1 MSWWRRQLRHSPL
14 TSAWLK
20 LREHRPA
27 PRAQHLMRSG
37 AAVQVLSTAT
47 IVLTNL
53 LLPLVLGREVY
64 GAYVVILGASYFALA
79 LISSPADTTYI
90 LRPTTAAGSTAAP
103 EAGYMPAKSL
113 ITALVAGVAG
123 AGAGLPLPGVIAAML
138 LAAGHALMSGALHQ
152 FYRSGSGRRAVK
164 TGLLMAV
171 PTGFVPLVLGKL
183 LGPTV
188 LGLTSGAVSCL
199 LGFALQSRGP
209 ASWSLG
215 QIPLGCRQVATALGR
230 QAWPSYLNSGVPWL
244 AILRLGA
251 SRPASTAV
259 LKLAFSLMNA
269 GQSLIPI
276 TSSIVLAA
284 TLQDD
289 PDQRRSTVRL
299 LWWCVIVF
307 GLLAALGLRIM
318 APVLG
323 RFYGSEFPNLIRY
336 IPLAGAGVAACTV
349 YWIFWP
355 VSLKADTSRLLGSS
369 LVATTVA
376 TAAAVLVFGTSAYIC
391 LLIYVVG
398 ITVGAVLATARS
410 TRRPGEVVF
419 ALATLLALL
428 YWA

>member
-1 MSWWRRQLRHSPL
+1 MSWWRRLLRHSPL
-14 TSAWLK
+14 TSAWLR

-27 PRAQHLMRSG
+27 PRALHLMRTG
-37 AAVQVLSTAT
+37 AAVQVLSIAT

-64 GAYVVILGASYFALA
+64 GAYVVILGASYFAQA

-90 LRPTTAAGSTAAP
+90 LRPTTASAGAGAS

-123 AGAGLPLPGVIAAML
+123 TGAGLHVPGVIAAML
-138 LAAGHALMSGALHQ
+138 LATGSALMTGALHE
-152 FYRSGSGRRAVK
+152 FYRSGSGRQAVK

-171 PTGFVPLVLGKL
+171 PTGFVPLILGTL

-188 LGLTSGAVSCL
+188 LGLTSGVVSCL
-199 LGFALQSRGP
+199 LAFALQARGP
-209 ASWSLG
+209 ATWSLG
-215 QIPLGCRQVATALGR
+215 QIPLGCRQVATSLGR

-284 TLQDD
+284 TLKDD

-307 GLLAALGLRIM
+307 GLLAALGLRLM
-318 APVLG
+318 APVFD
-323 RFYGSEFPNLIRY
+323 RFYGSEFPNLVRY
-336 IPLAGAGVAACTV
+336 IPLAAAGVAACTV

-355 VSLKADTSRLLGSS
+355 VSLMADASRLLGLS

-376 TAAAVLVFGTSAYIC
+376 TAGAMLVLGTSAYIC

-419 ALATLLALL
+419 ALATLSALL